1 MSGRSGL
8 LSRRGLCAL
17 PLAGAGLRRAP
28 AASRAGDLPL
38 GIVAELDAGPE
49 AAMRRV
55 HELGLPTCFV
65 YTDDFAPELAARLK
79 DATGKNGI
87 EITGLESLGP
97 GKNVWNFAEGPST
110 IGLVPRATRRA
121 RVDSLK
127 RASDFAKRLGIPNL
141 QTHCGFIPETPSD
154 PLYGETVQAVREV
167 AQHAKGNGQAFLFE
181 TGQET
186 PITLVRII
194 RDVGLDNVGVGLDTA
209 NLILYGKANPLDAL
223 DVLGKYV
230 RTVHAKDGLYPT
242 DPNEFGQEVPIGK
255 GKVDFPRVIQRLR
268 ALGYHGA
275 ITIEN
280 EMSGDRQM
288 EQIRQSIA
296 YLQKIIGNAA

>member
-1 MSGRSGL
+1 MRRQRVARAICRWV
-8 LSRRGLCAL
+8 LSRNWTPDPKRLCGAFTSSGCRPVSSTPMISPRSWRRVSRTPGKKGSRLRVWNRSDPVRTSGIL
-17 PLAGAGLRRAP
+17 PRVRPPSGWFRAP
-28 AASRAGDLPL
+28 RAA
-38 GIVAELDAGPE
+38 
-49 AAMRRV
+49 
-55 HELGLPTCFV
+55 T
-65 YTDDFAPELAARLK
+65 
-79 DATGKNGI
+79 
-87 EITGLESLGP
+87 
-97 GKNVWNFAEGPST
+97 
-110 IGLVPRATRRA
+110 

-127 RASDFAKRLGIPNL
+127 RASISQSVRHPNL

-181 TGQET
+181 TGQEN

-255 GKVDFPRVIQRLR
+255 GKVDFPASDPASPGTGLSRCD
-268 ALGYHGA
+268 H
-275 ITIEN
+275 
-280 EMSGDRQM
+280 D
-288 EQIRQSIA
+288 
-296 YLQKIIGNAA
+296 